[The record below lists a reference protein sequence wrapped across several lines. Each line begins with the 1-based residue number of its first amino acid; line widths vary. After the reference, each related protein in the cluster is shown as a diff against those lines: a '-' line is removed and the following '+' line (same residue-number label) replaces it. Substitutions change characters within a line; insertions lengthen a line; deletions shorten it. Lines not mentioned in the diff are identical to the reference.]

1 MIGAAIGAGIG
12 AVGSIFGGL
21 KASKAMKKMRQN
33 IEAQR
38 KKNEDWYNRNI
49 NEDATQRGDAQALL
63 EKTEESI
70 LRRNRSA
77 AGRAAV
83 TGGTDEQQAA
93 AREANAQ
100 ALSQTMGT
108 INAAADAR
116 KDQVEQTY
124 RQKDDAYQEQLNQ
137 LQQGK
142 AQSIAEATKGVTQAA
157 GSIGTL
163 FDSTKQEQSLE
174 PEIQEQ

>member
-1 MIGAAIGAGIG
+1 MIGEAIGAGIG

-21 KASKAMKKMRQN
+21 KASKAMKKARRN

-38 KKNEDWYNRNI
+38 KRNEDWYNRNF

-70 LRRNRSA
+70 LRRNRAA

-93 AREANAQ
+93 VREANAQ
-100 ALSQTMGT
+100 ALSQTMGN

-116 KDQVEQTY
+116 RDQVEQAY

-137 LQQGK
+137 LEQGK
-142 AQSIAEATKGVTQAA
+142 AQAIGEATKGVTNAA
-157 GSIGTL
+157 GSIGSL
-163 FDSTKQEQSLE
+163 F
-174 PEIQEQ
+174 

>member
-1 MIGAAIGAGIG
+1 MIGEAIGAGIG

-21 KASKAMKKMRQN
+21 KASKAMKKARRN

-38 KKNEDWYNRNI
+38 KRNEDWYNRNF

-70 LRRNRSA
+70 LRRNRAA

-93 AREANAQ
+93 VREANAQ

-116 KDQVEQTY
+116 KDQVEQAY

-137 LQQGK
+137 LEQGK
-142 AQSIAEATKGVTQAA
+142 AQAIGEATKGVTNAA
-157 GSIGTL
+157 GSIGSL
-163 FDSTKQEQSLE
+163 F
-174 PEIQEQ
+174 

>member
-1 MIGAAIGAGIG
+1 MIGAKEAIGA
-12 AVGSIFGGL
+12 AVGEASSIFGGL
-21 KASKAMKKMRQN
+21 KASKAMKKLRQN

-38 KKNEDWYNRNI
+38 KKNEDWYDRNI

-63 EKTEESI
+63 TKTEESI

-93 AREANAQ
+93 VRDANSQ

-137 LQQGK
+137 LEQGK
-142 AQSIAEATKGVTQAA
+142 AQAITEATKGVAQAV
-157 GSIGTL
+157 GSL
-163 FDSTKQEQSLE
+163 F
-174 PEIQEQ
+174 

>member
-1 MIGAAIGAGIG
+1 MIGTAIGAAVG

-21 KASKAMKKMRQN
+21 KASKAMKRARRN

-38 KKNEDWYNRNI
+38 KKNEDWYDRNI
-49 NEDATQRGDAQALL
+49 NEDATQRADAQALL
-63 EKTEESI
+63 SKTEESI
-70 LRRNRSA
+70 LRRNRAA
-77 AGRAAV
+77 AGRSAV

-93 AREANAQ
+93 VREANNQ
-100 ALSQTMGT
+100 ALAQTMGT

-124 RQKDDAYQEQLNQ
+124 QQKDDAYQDQLNQ
-137 LQQGK
+137 LEQGK

-157 GSIGTL
+157 GSIGSL
-163 FDSTKQEQSLE
+163 FEPSNHLKSTMNDGND
-174 PEIQEQ
+174 I